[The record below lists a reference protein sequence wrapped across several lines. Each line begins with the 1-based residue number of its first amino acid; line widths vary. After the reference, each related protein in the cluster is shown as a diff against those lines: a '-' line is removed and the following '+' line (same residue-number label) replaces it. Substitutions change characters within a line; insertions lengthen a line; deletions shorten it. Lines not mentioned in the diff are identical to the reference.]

1 MAKKKKKNENLPE
14 GMSRR
19 QAKLAARA
27 AERAALD
34 RDPRP
39 YEGLAMEADLVAL
52 QEFVPSASAELKVEG
67 IDEPVVLCTVLPGAV
82 AAVTRE
88 SADGGVERLVALQV
102 QMHSHNPGRDLAFAL
117 SWVKDAEPGQTLES
131 TVADGSQPDLK
142 ELIDPATTLKPV
154 SYDTFDWWLAEGAV
168 LDPRLK
174 QGIEQANAAIIPSA
188 EITADI
194 EGTVWWIDPGE
205 KAHVRWIRLENED
218 KLIAALARIAAAG
231 ELTLGE
237 GTKFAG
243 VFRTHGLA
251 VPVFDLPRETSPG
264 EFVAPLEALDKKINR
279 ELANDAELTADE
291 RRQLD
296 NIKSRQVTIR

>member
-39 YEGLAMEADLVAL
+39 YDGLAMEADLVAL
-52 QEFVPSASAELKVEG
+52 QEFVPSATAKLTVTG
-67 IDEPVVLCTVLPGAV
+67 LDEPITLCTVLPGAV
-82 AAVTRE
+82 AAVVRE
-88 SADGGVERLVALQV
+88 DADGGIERLVALQV
-102 QMHSHNPGRDLAFAL
+102 QAHSHNPGRDLAYAIN
-117 SWVKDAEPGQTLES
+117 WVKDAESGQTLES
-131 TVADGSQPDLK
+131 TVADGNQPDIK
-142 ELIDPATTLKPV
+142 ELIDPAATLDATAH
-154 SYDTFDWWLAEGAV
+154 DTFDWWLADGAD
-168 LDPRLK
+168 LDPRMK
-174 QGIEQANAAIIPSA
+174 QGIQQANAAVMPSE
-188 EITADI
+188 EIGADV
-194 EGTVWWIDPGE
+194 EGTIWWIDPGE
-205 KAHVRWIRLENED
+205 KAHVRWVRLENED

-237 GTKFAG
+237 GTRFAG

-251 VPVFDLPRETSPG
+251 VPVFDLPRETAPA
-264 EFVAPLEALDKKINR
+264 EFVKPLEALDKKINR

-291 RRQLD
+291 RKQLD